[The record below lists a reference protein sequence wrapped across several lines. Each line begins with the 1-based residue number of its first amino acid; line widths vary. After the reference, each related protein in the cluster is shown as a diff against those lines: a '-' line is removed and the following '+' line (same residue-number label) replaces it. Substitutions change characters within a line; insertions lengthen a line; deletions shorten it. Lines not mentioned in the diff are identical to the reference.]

1 MFFTNKSM
9 IRQDINLGG
18 IWRHKAEQLDE
29 ARYMK
34 MAREISVMI
43 WGVIS
48 NEFPSK
54 LM

>member
-1 MFFTNKSM
+1 
-9 IRQDINLGG
+9 
-18 IWRHKAEQLDE
+18 
-29 ARYMK
+29 MK

-54 LM
+54 LMWCPERVNAHT